1 MDENIEKQILEFVQ
15 NRHKMDESTAPRH
28 IHIRFD
34 LEMSRAE
41 NILETLT
48 QKNKIL
54 KFYDKDYQENRYMPA
69 L

>member
-1 MDENIEKQILEFVQ
+1 MGKNIEKQILEFVQ
-15 NRHKMDESTAPRH
+15 NRDKIDESTTPRH
-28 IHIRFD
+28 IHIRFG

>member
-1 MDENIEKQILEFVQ
+1 MDENIEIRILEFVQ
-15 NRHKMDESTAPRH
+15 NRHKIDESTAPRH

-41 NILETLT
+41 NVLETLT

-54 KFYDKDYQENRYMPA
+54 KFYDKDYQENRYLPA

>member
-1 MDENIEKQILEFVQ
+1 MDENIEIKILEFVQ
-15 NRHKMDESTAPRH
+15 NRHKIDESTAPRH

-34 LEMSRAE
+34 LEMSQAE

-54 KFYDKDYQENRYMPA
+54 KFIT
-69 L
+69 

>member
-15 NRHKMDESTAPRH
+15 NRQKIDESTAPRH

-34 LEMSRAE
+34 LEMSQAE
-41 NILETLT
+41 NVLETLT

-54 KFYDKDYQENRYMPA
+54 KFYDKDYQENRYLPA